1 MSVCGSSGGSGF
13 VSVVTVLKWFCL
25 CGSSRGSGFVSVL
38 TVGEVVLCLSV
49 VTVGEVVL
57 CLSVV
62 TVGEVVLCLWWPCG
76 KWFYQLEW

>member
-1 MSVCGSSGGSGF
+1 MSV
-13 VSVVTVLKWFCL
+13 V
-25 CGSSRGSGFVSVL
+25 